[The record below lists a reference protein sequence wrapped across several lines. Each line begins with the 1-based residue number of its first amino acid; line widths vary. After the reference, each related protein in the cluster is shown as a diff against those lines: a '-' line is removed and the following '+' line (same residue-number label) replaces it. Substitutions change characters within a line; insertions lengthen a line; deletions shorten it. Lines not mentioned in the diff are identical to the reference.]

1 LPRNPNFYFGTAV
14 FFIGVLMTAIGVEN
28 LVIGRSDFI
37 IFAALIF
44 GIVLVLIGYIVGK
57 RKGVQDLS
65 SER

>member
-1 LPRNPNFYFGTAV
+1 
-14 FFIGVLMTAIGVEN
+14 MTAIGVEN

-44 GIVLVLIGYIVGK
+44 GIVLALIGYTVGK